1 MEHIDAKFKEV
12 RPEQTVARI
21 RDILSNLGLEI
32 EERWN
37 NSGLDNCWSLHLR
50 TTDDAVYSN
59 GKGVTKEFAQASAY
73 GEFIERL
80 QSGLFLY
87 KYQSVNRDPEINLH
101 TYAPDAKYMTEAE
114 IIENGEWMDHI
125 IDTYGSGLTREK
137 LAQQCRMY
145 ACTDG
150 KLLTL
155 PYYSLFENKYV
166 YLPAGFVEQMYSANG
181 CCVGNTREEAWVH
194 ALSEIME
201 RKGSVSILTS
211 GKSAKI
217 VPESV
222 LQKFP
227 TVMSILNQIRAS
239 GKYDVTVF
247 DTSIGNGHPII
258 TTRIINKEDHT
269 YVVNT
274 GSDPIFEIAIHRTLT
289 EIFQGRNIKTF
300 TSKHN
305 GQILT
310 NVNDIP
316 LAHNVLNLL
325 ETGNGLFSIDFFA
338 EELGN
343 TEEFKEFTDH
353 SGKTNAELVQIM
365 LDLYRGLNK
374 PVYVRN
380 YSYLGF
386 HCYKFIVPGF
396 SESRGLRLTEPFQE
410 YLTADAASK
419 ALRDPIGASVF
430 DLNLLLAFHNSIQTI
445 ISRRSK
451 FTFLSGI
458 MVYYPGLLELS
469 LACAA
474 YRLGLTAQ
482 TIGYLKQYCALNGP
496 ELDDTAYFSCF
507 CRYLELKRTGRSEET
522 VRLVL
527 RKFYEDKHVDQ
538 LFDRLDQGISP
549 FQDYVLQCDTKRCSE
564 CNMAPYCR
572 YQGVKRVIRAAGG
585 VYHNFTEGQAPD
597 NFKI

>member
-12 RPEQTVARI
+12 RPEETVARI
-21 RDILSNLGLEI
+21 REILSNLGLEI

-101 TYAPDAKYMTEAE
+101 TYAPDAKYMTIEE

-125 IDTYGSGLTREK
+125 IDSYGCGLTREK

-155 PYYSLFENKYV
+155 PYYSLFEDKYV

-201 RKGSVSILTS
+201 RKGSVAVLTS
-211 GKSAKI
+211 GKPAKV

-310 NVNDIP
+310 DVKDIP

-353 SGKTNAELVQIM
+353 SGKTNGELVQIM
-365 LDLYRGLNK
+365 LDLYRNLNK

-410 YLTADAASK
+410 YLAADAAAR
-419 ALRDPIGASVF
+419 ALRDPNGVSVF
-430 DLNLLLAFHNSIQTI
+430 ELNLLLAFHKSIQTI
-445 ISRRSK
+445 ISRRAK

-474 YRLGLTAQ
+474 YRLGLTGQ
-482 TIGYLKQYCALNGP
+482 TIGYLKQYCALKGP
-496 ELDDTAYFSCF
+496 TADENAYFSCL
-507 CRYLELKRTGRSEET
+507 CRYLELKRTGRPEET

-538 LFDRLDQGISP
+538 LFSRLDQNISP
-549 FQDYVLQCDTKRCSE
+549 FKDFVLQCDTKRCSE

-572 YQGVKRVIRAAGG
+572 YQGVKKVIRQAGA
-585 VYHNFTEGQAPD
+585 VYSNFTDGQSPEI
-597 NFKI
+597 FKI